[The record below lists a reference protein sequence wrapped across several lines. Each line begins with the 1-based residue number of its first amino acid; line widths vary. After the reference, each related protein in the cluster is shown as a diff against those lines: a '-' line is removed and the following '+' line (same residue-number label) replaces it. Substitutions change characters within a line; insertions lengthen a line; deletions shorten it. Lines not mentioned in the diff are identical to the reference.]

1 MSNNNTQIS
10 PLIYENI
17 DFLKSVAKTKS
28 INKRKKILS
37 KASTSQLL
45 TLVEISLNILKSRF
59 KLTARQKNRILP
71 YTDFVRKLSRVR
83 SEKGA
88 RNLVQKGGGYGL
100 KALPAILTPIILEV
114 LRNIITKSNGG

>member
-17 DFLKSVAKTKS
+17 DFLKSIVKTKS
-28 INKRKKILS
+28 INKRKKILR
-37 KASTSQLL
+37 KATTSQLL
-45 TLVEISLNILKSRF
+45 SLVEISLNILKSRF

-71 YTDFVRKLSRVR
+71 YTDFVRKLSRAR

-88 RNLVQKGGGYGL
+88 RNLVQKGGGL
-100 KALPAILTPIILEV
+100 SALPAIITPIILEV
-114 LRNIITKSNGG
+114 LRNIITNSNGSK